1 VAFFDAIRTRL
12 AKFEPKSGGLSN
24 HQLETNVRQVIDKA
38 LVSEHVV
45 DIFDAAG
52 IKKPEVSILSE
63 EFLLELKGM
72 PQKNIALE
80 TLRKL
85 LSDEIRS
92 RSKTN
97 VVQSKSFKEML
108 ETSIRR
114 YQNKVL
120 TAAEVINEMIALA
133 KEIREATH
141 RGVELGLTEYELAF
155 YDAVAENE
163 SARELMSRDALRQ
176 LSVALVSS
184 VRENSALDWTIRSE
198 VKARMRVAVKRLL
211 RKYGYPP
218 DMELLA
224 VDRVLEQAELL
235 ADFENG

>member
-1 VAFFDAIRTRL
+1 
-12 AKFEPKSGGLSN
+12 
-24 HQLETNVRQVIDKA
+24 
-38 LVSEHVV
+38 
-45 DIFDAAG
+45 
-52 IKKPEVSILSE
+52 
-63 EFLLELKGM
+63 
-72 PQKNIALE
+72 
-80 TLRKL
+80 
-85 LSDEIRS
+85 
-92 RSKTN
+92 
-97 VVQSKSFKEML
+97 VQSKSFKEML

-120 TAAEVINEMIALA
+120 TAAEVINEMISLA

-235 ADFENG
+235 ADMENG